1 MLARIVL
8 AFIGVY
14 PIVAAMNRKVLL
26 AAALASLLGSCSR
39 DVAPKAA
46 YMIGACENAPIGR
59 ALPAV
64 QRVFAYHRETRAMLV
79 LDGGCPMIKAY
90 APGYSDQ
97 NRFVSWSM
105 AKTITGLLI
114 GALVEDG
121 KLSLDAPAPIAE
133 WHQPGDPRATIT
145 LRQMLQMSSGLQHI
159 EVGDPV
165 ENSDTNQTLFVD
177 HTAAMAAAAI
187 AHPLASK
194 PGTTFEYSSLT
205 TLILSEIITRTLT
218 PSNDPR
224 VRAAAYT
231 RFAEDRLFRPAGIA
245 SAQMEFDGA
254 GTQIGGSLIYMTL
267 DDWGRL
273 GTVLLDGRN
282 ASGVQVVDPKWL
294 AFMKTPAATDGEYG
308 AQLWLNRT
316 GLNGQSSMFP
326 GKGPDTAVA
335 AEGHIGQYVIASPE
349 SGAGRGVVIVRLGN
363 TPEPKMPKLVQSLGD
378 VLKVF
383 DRR

>member
-1 MLARIVL
+1 MVL
-8 AFIGVY
+8 AFMALY
-14 PIVAAMNRKVLL
+14 PIVAAMIRKFILVT
-26 AAALASLLGSCSR
+26 ALASLLGSCSK

-46 YMIGACENAPIGR
+46 YMIGACPNAPIGR

-64 QRVFAYHRETRAMLV
+64 QRVFAYHPETRAMLV
-79 LDGGCPMIKAY
+79 LDGGCSLIKAY
-90 APGYSDQ
+90 APGYSDT
-97 NRFVSWSM
+97 NRFISWSM

-121 KLSLDAPAPIAE
+121 KLSLNAPAPVAE
-133 WHQPGDPRATIT
+133 WHQPGDPRAAIT

-177 HTAAMAAAAI
+177 HTDAMAAASI
-187 AHPLASK
+187 AHPLTSQ
-194 PGTTFEYSSLT
+194 PGTKFEYSSLT

-218 PSNDPR
+218 PSHDPR

-231 RFAEDRLFRPAGIA
+231 RFAEDRLFRPAGIT
-245 SAQMEFDGA
+245 SAKLEFDGA

-267 DDWGRL
+267 EDWGRL
-273 GTVLLDGRN
+273 GTVLLDGKN
-282 ASGVQVVDPKWL
+282 ADGTQVVDPKWL
-294 AFMKTPAATDGEYG
+294 AVMKTPAATDGEYG
-308 AQLWLNRT
+308 AQLWLNRK
-316 GLNGQSSMFP
+316 GLNGESSLFP
-326 GKGPDTAVA
+326 GKGPETAVA
-335 AEGHIGQYVIASPE
+335 AEGHIGQYVIASPD

-363 TPEPKMPKLVQSLGD
+363 TPEPKMPALVQSLGD
-378 VLKVF
+378 VLKTF